1 MKPIR
6 RMMLGLIPGL
16 LFLLPG
22 LGMEYP
28 GPGLGKAHCRL
39 QEQIL
44 VLENQG
50 IACEWSLADDILQPL
65 KVTNQRTGQI
75 LDLQGRVVFALRTQ
89 DGRSLSSRD
98 FKIDGAPEITELK
111 PEPDASILA
120 RHDPGYAACVRL
132 RSPDDSLEIT
142 WRAVLRDHANA
153 IRQEITLTAGN
164 ADLPLRDIVLM
175 DLPADEAQAA
185 GTVPGS
191 PLLVQDFFFA
201 YEHPNAECSVVEN
214 QAARC
219 VLSLN
224 ATLAAH
230 QSATHASLM
239 GVVPGG
245 QIRRGF
251 LYYLERERAHPCRP
265 FLHYNAWYDICWGD
279 RKIKEEEC
287 LEAVETFGR
296 ELTEKRGVALD
307 SYVWDDGWD
316 DPKTLWRV
324 LQPNFP
330 RGFAPVLAAAQKYN
344 STLGFWLSPFGGY
357 GDSAK
362 ERYTYGRE
370 QGFEFK
376 EDKFSLAGPKYYAR
390 FLETCSEMIEN
401 NGSNFFKFDGLTRDI
416 GETEAMLRLTRAL
429 RALKPDLFISITTG
443 TWPSPYWLWY
453 GDSTWRGDGDMG
465 FAGPGSK
472 REQWMTYRDGTTYKN
487 IVSQAPLYPLNSLM
501 NQGIA
506 QARHGSAS
514 ELGNS
519 REEMRKEIRSFFGC
533 GTCLQELYITPGM
546 LSPENWDDLAEAA
559 RWSKANA
566 ETLVDTHWIG
576 GDPLQGQVYG
586 WAAWSKKK
594 GIVTLRNPA
603 PQAAVFALD
612 VGKAFELPPDTPT
625 RYQLI
630 SPWKEDA
637 GREPL
642 SAQAGRELNIPL
654 EPFAVLV
661 YEAQPIGN

>member
-1 MKPIR
+1 
-6 RMMLGLIPGL
+6 
-16 LFLLPG
+16 
-22 LGMEYP
+22 
-28 GPGLGKAHCRL
+28 
-39 QEQIL
+39 
-44 VLENQG
+44 
-50 IACEWSLADDILQPL
+50 
-65 KVTNQRTGQI
+65 
-75 LDLQGRVVFALRTQ
+75 
-89 DGRSLSSRD
+89 
-98 FKIDGAPEITELK
+98 
-111 PEPDASILA
+111 
-120 RHDPGYAACVRL
+120 
-132 RSPDDSLEIT
+132 
-142 WRAVLRDHANA
+142 
-153 IRQEITLTAGN
+153 
-164 ADLPLRDIVLM
+164 
-175 DLPADEAQAA
+175 
-185 GTVPGS
+185 
-191 PLLVQDFFFA
+191 
-201 YEHPNAECSVVEN
+201 
-214 QAARC
+214 
-219 VLSLN
+219 
-224 ATLAAH
+224 
-230 QSATHASLM
+230 
-239 GVVPGG
+239 
-245 QIRRGF
+245 
-251 LYYLERERAHPCRP
+251 
-265 FLHYNAWYDICWGD
+265 
-279 RKIKEEEC
+279 
-287 LEAVETFGR
+287 
-296 ELTEKRGVALD
+296 
-307 SYVWDDGWD
+307 
-316 DPKTLWRV
+316 
-324 LQPNFP
+324 
-330 RGFAPVLAAAQKYN
+330 
-344 STLGFWLSPFGGY
+344 
-357 GDSAK
+357 
-362 ERYTYGRE
+362 
-370 QGFEFK
+370 
-376 EDKFSLAGPKYYAR
+376 
-390 FLETCSEMIEN
+390 
-401 NGSNFFKFDGLTRDI
+401 
-416 GETEAMLRLTRAL
+416 MLRLTRAL

-612 VGKAFELPPDTPT
+612 VGKAFELPPDAPA

-654 EPFAVLV
+654 EPFAVLI

>member
-1 MKPIR
+1 MPCLIFLTPA
-6 RMMLGLIPGL
+6 LGLD
-16 LFLLPG
+16 
-22 LGMEYP
+22 YP
-28 GPGLGKAHCRL
+28 GPDPGKAQCRL
-39 QEQIL
+39 LDQKLI
-44 VLENQG
+44 LENEG
-50 IACEWSLADDILQPL
+50 IACEWSISGDVLQPL
-65 KVTNQRTGQI
+65 KIMNRQTGKTV
-75 LDLQGRVVFALRTQ
+75 DLRGRVAFELRMK

-98 FKIDGAPEITELK
+98 CIIINTPEITELK
-111 PEPDASILA
+111 PEPEASILA
-120 RHDPGYAACVRL
+120 RHDPGYTATVRL
-132 RSPDDSLEIT
+132 RHPDDSLEIS

-153 IRQEITLTAGN
+153 LRQEITLTAGE
-164 ADLPLRDIVLM
+164 ADLVIQDIVLV
-175 DLPADEAQAA
+175 DLPADGARGA

-201 YEHPNAECSVVEN
+201 HEHPNAESSVTEN
-214 QAARC
+214 QSARC
-219 VLSLN
+219 MLHLD
-224 ATLAAH
+224 AAIPAG
-230 QSATHASLM
+230 QSAIHASVM
-239 GVVPGG
+239 GVVPAG
-245 QIRRGF
+245 QTRRGF
-251 LYYLERERAHPCRP
+251 LYYLERERAHPYRP
-265 FLHYNAWYDICWGD
+265 FLHYNAWYDTCWGN
-279 RKIKEEEC
+279 RKIREEEC

-296 ELTEKRGVALD
+296 ELTEKRGVALA

-324 LQPNFP
+324 LRPNFP

-357 GDSAK
+357 GDSAQD
-362 ERYTYGRE
+362 RYNYGRE

-390 FLETCSEMIEN
+390 FLETCAEMITK

-429 RALKPDLFISITTG
+429 RVLKSDLFISITTG
-443 TWPSPYWLWY
+443 TWPSPFWLWY

-465 FAGPGSK
+465 FAGSGSK

-487 IVSQAPLYPLNSLM
+487 IVRQAPLYPLNSLM

-506 QARHGSAS
+506 QARYGLAS

-519 REEMRKEIRSFFGC
+519 REEIRKEIRSFFGC

-559 RWSKANA
+559 HWSQANA

-576 GDPLQGQVYG
+576 GDPLQDQVYG
-586 WAAWSKKK
+586 WAAWSRQK
-594 GIVTLRNPA
+594 GIITLRNPSTKTT
-603 PQAAVFALD
+603 VFPLD
-612 VGKAFELPPDTPT
+612 IGKAFELPPEAPV

-637 GREPL
+637 EQKTIP
-642 SAQAGRELNIPL
+642 AQAGQEVLIPL
-654 EPFAVLV
+654 APFAVLV
-661 YEAQPIGN
+661 YEALPVK

>member
-1 MKPIR
+1 MKPLR
-6 RMMLGLIPGL
+6 RLAFVFLTSG
-16 LFLLPG
+16 LFLSPG

-28 GPGLGKAHCRL
+28 GPDPGKAQCRL
-39 QEQIL
+39 ADQKLI
-44 VLENQG
+44 LENQG
-50 IACEWSLADDILQPL
+50 IACEWSLSNERLQPL
-65 KVTNQRTGQI
+65 KVTNQRTGQTI
-75 LDLQGRVVFALRTQ
+75 DLQGRMAFELRMK

-98 FKIDGAPEITELK
+98 FKINGRPEITQLP
-111 PEPDASILA
+111 PEPAASILA
-120 RHDPGYAACVRL
+120 RHDPGYAASLRL
-132 RSPDDSLEIT
+132 RGPDDSLEIT
-142 WRAVLRDHANA
+142 WRAILRDHANA
-153 IRQEITLTAGN
+153 VRQEITLISGSAE
-164 ADLPLRDIVLM
+164 LPLQDIVLV
-175 DLPADEAQAA
+175 DLPAGGAQAA

-191 PLLVQDFFFA
+191 PLLIQDFFFA

-219 VLSLN
+219 VLHLN
-224 ATLAAH
+224 AALPAH
-230 QSATHASLM
+230 QSATHASVM
-239 GVVPGG
+239 GVVPRG
-245 QIRRGF
+245 QTRRGF
-251 LYYLERERAHPCRP
+251 LYYLERDRAHPYRP

-279 RKIKEEEC
+279 RKIREEEC
-287 LEAVETFGR
+287 LEAVETYGR
-296 ELTEKRGVALD
+296 ELTEKRGVALA

-324 LQPNFP
+324 LRPNFP

-357 GDSAK
+357 GESAQD
-362 ERYTYGRE
+362 RYNYGRE

-376 EDKFSLAGPKYYAR
+376 EDKFSLAGSKYYAR
-390 FLETCSEMIEN
+390 FLETCSEMIEK

-416 GETEAMLRLTRAL
+416 AETEAMLRLTRAL

-443 TWPSPYWLWY
+443 TWPSPFWLWY

-465 FAGPGSK
+465 FAGLGSQ
-472 REQWMTYRDGTTYKN
+472 REQWITYRDWSTYKN
-487 IVSQAPLYPLNSLM
+487 IVSPAPLYPLNSLM

-506 QARHGSAS
+506 QARYGMAS

-559 RWSKANA
+559 RWSQANA
-566 ETLVDTHWIG
+566 ETLVDTHWLG
-576 GDPLQGQVYG
+576 GDPAKGQAYG
-586 WAAWSKKK
+586 WAAWSKQK
-594 GIVTLRNPA
+594 GIITLRNPG
-603 PQAAVFALD
+603 PEPAVFALEI
-612 VGKAFELPPDTPT
+612 GKAFELPPDAPT
-625 RYQLI
+625 RYQLV

-637 GREPL
+637 GQKPIPV
-642 SAQAGRELNIPL
+642 QAGQEVNLPL

-661 YEAQPIGN
+661 YEARPLGN